1 MVVEIHIPKTLPTF
15 SFPLESGI
23 FKEITKHMESIQ
35 VEDDNNQFLI
45 RIDKSSIEKEAL
57 VELLHK
63 IRIEDLS
70 TRADLGEDVE
80 QLGEEIKADWWS
92 KNKARWIEKDA

>member
-1 MVVEIHIPKTLPTF
+1 
-15 SFPLESGI
+15 
-23 FKEITKHMESIQ
+23 MESIQ
-35 VEDDNNQFLI
+35 IEDNNHQFLI
-45 RIDKSSIEKEAL
+45 RIDKSSIEKETL

-92 KNKARWIEKDA
+92 KNKARWIEKDAYIKNGKPVF